1 MIRQL
6 TNARRKR
13 VLIDLNTQKDFFLA
27 GGKVCVAN
35 HRRVLANIRRMMA
48 WARRNNIPTISA
60 SEVHINNHSS
70 AMDDYCL
77 DGTAG
82 QEKIGYTL
90 LSNRLSFPA
99 DGHADLPADVLRSH
113 RQIILHKRCVD
124 PFAEPRIDRLLSEMR
139 ANEFILVGAAIEG
152 TVKAAALGLL
162 QRSKNVTVV
171 TDAVGTANRREA
183 EIAMRKMQAKGAQ
196 LVETKKIAGTSHL
209 RLVGTCSCQSCQGK
223 TRKN

>member
-60 SEVHINNHSS
+60 SEVHINKNGTSLEN
-70 AMDDYCL
+70 YCL

-90 LSNRLSFPA
+90 FSNRLSFPA

-139 ANEFILVGAAIEG
+139 ANEFILVGAEIEG

-183 EIAMRKMQAKGAQ
+183 EIAMRKMQAKGAH